1 VCGLLSGPVLFNIFI
16 MKKSLFAGI
25 FGLAALCAGATDLFF
40 YSPEDGNGGLRFAV
54 SDDGKN
60 WRSIGN
66 GFDFVRSDFGSW
78 GSGKKMWSPQLF
90 PTSSGW
96 SCLFRVNPEGTAI
109 GWAQSPDLINW
120 KPQEYMLAADTAKL
134 TFRSNV
140 GFVPSVI
147 DLDGKKVSGF
157 SMKTDEKT
165 VKSLE
170 DHAAERGRLAALYSE
185 HCDKDGERF
194 AGLQPLK
201 ASVTAS
207 GDSKE
212 ISPLLMGIFFEDINY
227 AADGG
232 LYAELVQNRDFEY
245 APGENGHEKNWGPKY
260 AWNVEGDKIDF
271 SISTDEP
278 LHPNNPHYAR
288 LDVKGGIATMI
299 NNGGN
304 AFVNSGFDGITVK
317 RGEPYRFRMKAR
329 SSKKMPMEI
338 ALVSDHGRK
347 IASGKLTVKQSK
359 DWQDYELIINPD
371 EHCAN
376 ATLRIVPKNTGVLDL
391 DMVSL
396 FPMNTFKGRENGLRA
411 DLAQTLA
418 DLKPRFVR
426 FPGGCV
432 AHGNGLDNM
441 YDWKGSIGNLEER
454 KPLSNLWGYHQT
466 RGLGYHEYFQF
477 CEDIGAEPL
486 PVVAAAVPCQNSWNK
501 SQYSHDAIT
510 EHGQQGGLP
519 MEMLDGYIQ
528 DILDLIEY
536 ANGPASSEWG
546 AKRAAAGHPEPFN
559 LKYIGIGNEDMITSV
574 FKERFNK
581 INAAVKKAHPEIT
594 VIGTVGPFYEG
605 ADYEEGWR
613 LAREQKVDMVDEH
626 YYVDPAWLIYNQDY
640 YDDYDRNGTKV
651 YLGEWA
657 AHLPG
662 RPSNMETALAEA
674 LYLTSVERNGD
685 VVTMSS
691 YAPLLAKDNHT
702 QWKPDL
708 IYFNNSE
715 IRPTTDYETMRLYGE
730 NAGNK
735 YLDTK
740 LNVETDNDKAKARIG
755 ASVVKD
761 DASGDIIVKLV
772 NMLPVETTMVVD
784 LKKFYPEGQK
794 EINSVR
800 TVMSG
805 KPADEKASVKTDRVT
820 LASPFFT
827 MPLAPYSFTVLRL
840 K

>member
-1 VCGLLSGPVLFNIFI
+1 
-16 MKKSLFAGI
+16 MKKSIIASI
-25 FGLAALCAGATDLFF
+25 FGVAALCAGATDLFF
-40 YSPEDGNGGLRFAV
+40 YSPENGAGGLRFAV
-54 SDDGKN
+54 SEDGKS

-66 GFDFVRSDFGSW
+66 GYDFVKSDYGSW
-78 GSGKKMWSPQLF
+78 GWGKKMWNPQLF
-90 PTSSGW
+90 PTSTGW

-120 KPQEYMLAADTAKL
+120 KPQEYLLVSDTAKL

-140 GFVPSVI
+140 GFSPAVI
-147 DLDGKKVSGF
+147 DLDGKKVSGYV
-157 SMKTDEKT
+157 MKTDDKT
-165 VKSLE
+165 VENLDRYTE
-170 DHAAERGRLAALYSE
+170 ERSRLASLYSE
-185 HCDKDGERF
+185 HCDKDAERF
-194 AGLQPLK
+194 AGLQPVK
-201 ASVTAS
+201 GSVAAT
-207 GDSKE
+207 GKTKD

-232 LYAELVQNRDFEY
+232 LYGELVQNRDFEY
-245 APGENGHEKNWGPKY
+245 DNEEKRDIKEWGPQY
-260 AWNVEGDKIDF
+260 AWEVRGDKIGF
-271 SISTDEP
+271 TISTDEP
-278 LHPNNPHYAR
+278 IHANNPHYAR
-288 LDVKGGIATMI
+288 LDVKGGIATMV
-299 NNGGN
+299 NNGEN
-304 AFVNSGFDGITVK
+304 AFVNTGFDGIPVK
-317 RGEPYRFRMKAR
+317 KGEPYRFRVKAR
-329 SSKKMPMEI
+329 STKKMPVEI
-338 ALVSDHGRK
+338 DIISDHGRK
-347 IASGKLTVKQSK
+347 VASGKITVSK
-359 DWQDYELIINPD
+359 SRDWKDYELILTPD
-371 EHCAN
+371 EYSAN
-376 ATLRIVPKNTGVLDL
+376 STLHIIPKNTGVLDL

-396 FPMNTFKGRENGLRA
+396 FPVNTFKGRENGLRA

-432 AHGNGLDNM
+432 AHGNGIDNI
-441 YDWKGSIGNLEER
+441 YDWKGSIGKLEER

-486 PVVAAAVPCQNSWNK
+486 PVLAAGVPCQNSWTP
-501 SQYSHDAIT
+501 SHYSHDAVT
-510 EHGQQGGLP
+510 NYGQQGGIP
-519 MEMLDGYIQ
+519 MEDMDEYVQ
-528 DILDLIEY
+528 DVLDLIEY
-536 ANGPASSEWG
+536 ANGPATSEWG
-546 AKRAAAGHPEPFN
+546 AKRAAAGHPQPFN
-559 LKYIGIGNEDMITSV
+559 LKYIGIGNEDMITEV

-581 INAAVKKAHPEIT
+581 INKAVKKAYPEII

-605 ADYEEGWR
+605 PDYEEGWR
-613 LAREQKVDMVDEH
+613 LAKEQNIDMVDEH
-626 YYVDPAWLIYNQDY
+626 YYVDPAWLIYNQDF

-708 IYFNNSE
+708 IYFNNTE

-730 NAGNK
+730 NSGNK
-735 YLDTK
+735 YLDAT
-740 LNVETDNDKAKARIG
+740 VRIDSDNDKVRARVG

-761 DASGDIIVKLV
+761 EKTGDIIVKLV
-772 NMLPVETTMVVD
+772 NMLPVEASMEVD
-784 LKKFYPEGQK
+784 LKKFYPAGQGAV
-794 EINSVR
+794 NSIR

-805 KPADEKASVKTDRVT
+805 KPADEKASVKTDRVS
-820 LASPFFT
+820 LDSPFFT
-827 MPLAPYSFTVLRL
+827 IPLSPYSFTVLRL
-840 K
+840 KQ